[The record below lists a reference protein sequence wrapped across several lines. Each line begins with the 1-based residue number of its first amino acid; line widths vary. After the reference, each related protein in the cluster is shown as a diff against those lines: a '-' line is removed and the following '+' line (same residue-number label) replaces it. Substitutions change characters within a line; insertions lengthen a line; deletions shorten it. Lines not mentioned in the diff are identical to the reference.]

1 MEDDKA
7 FIELARNGDKEA
19 FLRLYDLYF
28 DKIFK
33 FVYYKVGHQEE
44 AEDITQDTFL
54 KAIEGIKNFEGRSKF
69 LSWLMQIAKFT
80 IMDYFRHKYRYK
92 TQELEDYLASFEDNF
107 DFDDDSEAVNEKLKE
122 DKIKS
127 LLTNLPENYRMVLEC
142 RFLENLSLKETA
154 ERMHTTLNNVKILQ
168 YRALAKASQFTELL

>member
-7 FIELARNGDKEA
+7 FIERARNGDTEA

-28 DKIFK
+28 DRIFK
-33 FVYYKVGHQEE
+33 FVYYKVGHHEE

-80 IMDYFRHKYRYK
+80 IMDYFRHKYKYP
-92 TQELEDYLASFEDNF
+92 TVELEDYLASFEDNF
-107 DFDDDSEAVNEKLKE
+107 DFDDDSEAADQKFKENKLRA
-122 DKIKS
+122 
-127 LLTNLPENYRMVLEC
+127 LLSKLPENYRQVLEC
-142 RFLENLSLKETA
+142 RFLENLTLKETA
-154 ERMHTTLNNVKILQ
+154 ERMQTNLNNVKILQ
-168 YRALAKASQFTELL
+168 YRALAKASQLRKP